1 MLGNIIFVQP
11 NAMNE
16 LSPVS
21 ALRLNFDRLPTETT
35 DVINEPKNVFGV
47 PMPQFV
53 PQRVISWLD
62 NVNIGTNSTTVIHNV
77 SNTKTNSTAA
87 VAVPSS
93 NCNNDHCTI
102 ITSKVCALI

>member
-1 MLGNIIFVQP
+1 
-11 NAMNE
+11 MNE

-62 NVNIGTNSTTVIHNV
+62 NVNIGTNSTTVIHIV
-77 SNTKTNSTAA
+77 SNTKTNSIASDAAA
-87 VAVPSS
+87 VAAPSS
-93 NCNNDHCTI
+93 NCIDHCT
-102 ITSKVCALI
+102 ITSKVCALT